1 MTAAVADEAE
11 AEAALEQTTERV
23 RLTEPPSPRLRLLL
37 VVAAPPAGVVGQ
49 GVDEPRKMRRRHMR
63 IVQEDGSSRPMNE
76 ILPSY
81 SAVAEM

>member
-1 MTAAVADEAE
+1 MIHEVETIAHSV
-11 AEAALEQTTERV
+11 
-23 RLTEPPSPRLRLLL
+23 
-37 VVAAPPAGVVGQ
+37 